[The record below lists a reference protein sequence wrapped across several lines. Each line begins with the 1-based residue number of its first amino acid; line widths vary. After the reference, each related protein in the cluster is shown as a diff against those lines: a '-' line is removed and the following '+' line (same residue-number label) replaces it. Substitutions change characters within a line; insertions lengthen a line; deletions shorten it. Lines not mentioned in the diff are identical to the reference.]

1 MLYVGYATLWCRNVK
16 KGADFLKKDDRRV
29 RKTKKAIQEGL
40 AELMMEKDLQNIT
53 VQELAD
59 KADIHRATFYTHY
72 ADVYDLY
79 SQMEESAIA
88 EINQI
93 MTNDLYTHEEAFRVI
108 VDYVQ
113 DNAKMCHLFL
123 DRNLSRGFYDKMG
136 KFLEVKCLEH
146 LYQLLGEEVDINWEY
161 LISYHMQGC
170 LAIISRWVK
179 QGFDL
184 PKEDIIKMLLQ
195 VDVHFMD
202 INTR

>member
-1 MLYVGYATLWCRNVK
+1 M
-16 KGADFLKKDDRRV
+16 KKDDRRV